1 VYKGVDMNRSAL
13 LWLASLS
20 LAVLAFSSPL
30 SAGCICKNYTGK
42 SFCAEN
48 ILSCQA
54 QAGNCA
60 EECTWDKAN
69 EPKKKPKKGQKNDD
83 PKKKSMLIF

>member
-1 VYKGVDMNRSAL
+1 M
-13 LWLASLS
+13 
-20 LAVLAFSSPL
+20 
-30 SAGCICKNYTGK
+30 CKNYTGK

-48 ILSCQA
+48 IPSCQA

-60 EECTWDKAN
+60 EECTWYKAD
-69 EPKKKPKKGQKNDD
+69 EPKKKPKKGQKGDD